1 MTHID
6 LGLDEKIAP
15 GIRGLLRYR
24 PETGR
29 PLSELAEVLL
39 RGDSSLSR
47 GEREYIAAHV
57 SRLND
62 CSYCAQSHGAVAA
75 AEGMPVS
82 ASLGPKMRALLEVA
96 AATRI
101 GGHEVTAT
109 LIEEARSAGATDL
122 EIHDTVLLAAAF
134 SMFNRYVDALG
145 TFAPEDARAY
155 EAGAAR
161 IVEHGYLTPPPS

>member
-1 MTHID
+1 MAHID
-6 LGLDEKIAP
+6 LGLDETGAP

-57 SRLND
+57 SRSND
-62 CSYCAQSHGAVAA
+62 CAYCAGSHGAAA
-75 AEGMPVS
+75 AAQGMPVD
-82 ASLGPKMRALLEVA
+82 APLGAKMRALLDVA
-96 AATRI
+96 AATRVS
-101 GGHEVTAT
+101 GHEVTPA
-109 LIEEARSAGATDL
+109 LIASARSAGATDL
-122 EIHDTVLLAAAF
+122 EIHDTVLIAAAF

-145 TFAPEDARAY
+145 TLAPDPGAY